1 MTEPKWW
8 DFTASK
14 EKGATR
20 EKVIEILEPISDRF
34 CIGDEVGGTTGYKHL
49 QGRVVFKVGKD
60 EKTVFNL
67 FPKEWGTHWSQT
79 HVRDFEYC
87 KKEGNFYCSWEG
99 VISKYANIELRA
111 WQSEALGR
119 WEDTAGDRKIMIIY
133 DPRGNHGKTVLA
145 KYCVA
150 THQATYCPPMQE
162 AMDFMAFAMAK
173 PDKAYIFDMP
183 RTESVKQRKGM
194 WSAIEQIKN
203 GYLYDKRYQFRD
215 MWIDPPRVLVFCNQL
230 PNKNDL
236 TWDRWELYTIRDF
249 GDWADLA
256 EMEWPKEEA
265 TE

>member
-1 MTEPKWW
+1 M
-8 DFTASK
+8 
-14 EKGATR
+14 
-20 EKVIEILEPISDRF
+20 
-34 CIGDEVGGTTGYKHL
+34 C
-49 QGRVVFKVGKD
+49 
-60 EKTVFNL
+60 
-67 FPKEWGTHWSQT
+67 
-79 HVRDFEYC
+79 DFEYC
-87 KKEGNFYCSWEG
+87 KKEGNSIVPG
-99 VISKYANIELRA
+99 RASSPSMPTSNLRA

-150 THQATYCPPMQE
+150 THQATYCPMQE

-183 RTESVKQRKGM
+183 RTERQTAQGHVV
-194 WSAIEQIKN
+194 AIEQIKN

-249 GDWADLA
+249 RRLGRPRRDGMAQRGGHRMILVLRTGPRRHPIMNRACIALPRNTDARPL
-256 EMEWPKEEA
+256 E
-265 TE
+265 TIS